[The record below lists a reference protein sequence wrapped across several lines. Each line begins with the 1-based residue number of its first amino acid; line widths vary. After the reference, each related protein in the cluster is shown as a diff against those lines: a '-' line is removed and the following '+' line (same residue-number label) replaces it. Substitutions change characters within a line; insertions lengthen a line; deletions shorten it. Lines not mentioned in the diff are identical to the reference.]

1 MHFVSSMA
9 GATVSDLTC
18 GTQEES
24 RIVRRTRKKMSLR
37 IDIAHKDLKYSVLRD
52 FIFSTLENEI
62 EITIVRCLV
71 LKSWSAEFS

>member
-9 GATVSDLTC
+9 GTTVSDLTR

-37 IDIAHKDLKYSVLRD
+37 IDIAHKDLINSVLRD

-62 EITIVRCLV
+62 EITIARCLV
-71 LKSWSAEFS
+71 LKLWSAEFS